1 MTVSGFWD
9 LSLMEIYDTVAAYN
23 RKEEREFKQK
33 VKQNFLLAEI
43 IVADLGL
50 SLDKKP
56 ALQPWDY
63 YPNMFQAEQEQYEKL
78 KQKEEMEQY
87 KERRRQY
94 AGAVNAQRRE

>member
-1 MTVSGFWD
+1 MTVSGFWH

-23 RKEEREFKQK
+23 QKVEREFKQK

-63 YPNMFQAEQEQYEKL
+63 YPSMFQAERDQHEKL
-78 KQKEEMEQY
+78 RQMEEMEQY

-94 AGAVNAQRRE
+94 AGALNAQRRG